1 MYKRLHIFALIAL
14 ALASCSKQDAPVNE
28 TEVRFC
34 ATIQP
39 EVTVL
44 LKSGEAETEPILTDH
59 AVLEIW
65 RGDVRVARQEKS
77 VTAGSTE
84 ISFESEK
91 LAGGVDYDVFIWVD
105 KNGYYTTSDLRSV
118 SLSLSNDKTYNGAT
132 QEFDAFFI
140 YTLFNGVQGNGV
152 TNVTLK
158 RPFAKINFT
167 APVSEKVQIGFTAP
181 TTMNL
186 KTGATSGGKD
196 FAYIVQP
203 TGSSVSAFDFVFAG
217 PDVTYLDYSFTIG
230 DEEEKTTSVPVA
242 RNKKT
247 NIIHKVTN

>member
-1 MYKRLHIFALIAL
+1 MYMYKRLFIFALIAL
-14 ALASCSKQDAPVNE
+14 GFVSCTKEAPVNE

-34 ATIQP
+34 ATIKP

-44 LKSGEAETEPILTDH
+44 LKSGKAETEPILTDH

-77 VTAGSTE
+77 VTVGSTE
-84 ISFESEK
+84 IAFESEK

-105 KNGYYTTSDLRSV
+105 KNGYYTTSDLHSV
-118 SLSLSNDKTYNGAT
+118 SLNNDKTYNGAN

-167 APVSEKVQIGFTAP
+167 APVSEEVQIGFTAP

-217 PDVTYLDYSFTIG
+217 QDVTYLDYSFTIG

-247 NIIHKVTN
+247 NIIYKVTN